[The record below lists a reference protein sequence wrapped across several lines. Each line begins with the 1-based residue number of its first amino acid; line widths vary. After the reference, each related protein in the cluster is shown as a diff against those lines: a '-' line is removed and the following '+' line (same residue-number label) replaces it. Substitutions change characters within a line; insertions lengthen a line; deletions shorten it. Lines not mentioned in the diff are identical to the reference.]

1 MAKKTLVIFGI
12 TGDLASRKLLPAL
25 WNGFLNG
32 RFKDLSIWGV
42 GRKPWGNAGLHKNA
56 REVCEPKDEKAWQ
69 AFEKKLEFFRVD
81 VEDEKEFNGFCE
93 KLDGRSD
100 LLFMLATLPSL
111 YEKISARLGKLENKG
126 YRRLMIEKPFGHDLK
141 SARALHAELAKDF
154 GEEVYPMDH
163 YLGKSAVR
171 NIVVLR
177 FSNPLFEP
185 VWNNQYIQSV
195 QIIQTEQQGVGHR
208 AAFYDETGALKDMV
222 QSHLVQMLARVAME
236 CPKKW
241 VPAEVAKEKAI
252 VLEALRPSDDIV
264 FGQYA
269 GYEKEVGHAS
279 NTETFVALKAFI
291 DTPRWKGVPFYLLA
305 GKNLESRFAQIVI
318 TFKPMHY
325 NVPALPSTL
334 TITLQPEEKFILKVN
349 LKRAGESE
357 LEPFKMEYCESCEI
371 RPRSPQAYEVLFEEA
386 LEGKKTFF
394 TWWPEIEAAWEFVEA
409 VQKKAKGKK
418 PLTYKPGSPIPKAAE
433 KIVDWKEYG
442 E

>member
-1 MAKKTLVIFGI
+1 MAKKTLVIFGV

-32 RFKDLSIWGV
+32 RFKDVAIWGV
-42 GRKPWGNAGLHKNA
+42 GRKPWGTEGLRKNA
-56 REVCEPKDEKAWQ
+56 KDACQPHDEKKWA
-69 AFEKKLEFFRVD
+69 AFEKKLAFFRVD
-81 VEDEKEFNGFCE
+81 VQDQKEFDGFCRQ
-93 KLDGRSD
+93 LDQQGD
-100 LLFMLATLPSL
+100 LLFMLSTLPSL
-111 YEKISARLGKLENKG
+111 YEPISARLGQLKNSG
-126 YRRLMIEKPFGHDLK
+126 YKRLMIEKPFGHDLK
-141 SARALHAELAKDF
+141 TATALHKELEKDF
-154 GEEVYPMDH
+154 GDEIYPMDH

-185 VWNNQYIQSV
+185 VWNRDYIQSV

-208 AAFYDETGALKDMV
+208 AAFYDQTGALRDMV

-241 VPAEVAKEKAI
+241 TPAEVTKEKAK
-252 VLEALRPSDDIV
+252 VLEALRPSSDIV
-264 FGQYA
+264 FGQYK
-269 GYEKEVGHAS
+269 GYEEEVGHAS

-291 DTPRWKGVPFYLLA
+291 DTPRWKGVPFYLLT

-318 TFKPMHY
+318 TFKPMTY
-325 NVPALPSTL
+325 NVQALPSTL

-349 LKRAGESE
+349 LKRAGETE

-371 RPRSPQAYEVLFEEA
+371 RPHSPQAYEVLFEEA

-394 TWWPEIEAAWEFVEA
+394 TWWPEIKAAWEFVEA
-409 VQKKAKGKK
+409 VQKKAKNKK

-433 KIVDWKEYG
+433 KLVDWTQYG